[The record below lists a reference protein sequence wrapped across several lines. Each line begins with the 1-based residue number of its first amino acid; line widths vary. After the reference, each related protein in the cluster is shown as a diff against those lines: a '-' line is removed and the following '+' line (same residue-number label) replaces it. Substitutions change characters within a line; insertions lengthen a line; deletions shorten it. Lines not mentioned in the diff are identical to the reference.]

1 MDLSKNKDERCYYH
15 PCSTEEYKVSNWT
28 SYRIAQLDEMETK
41 LNEQIEKNNYLKKYI
56 DEKMRSLKNIK
67 QTLSVSQRR
76 KKQRASKRHYS
87 NSYYDCYDYADGGDC
102 D

>member
-1 MDLSKNKDERCYYH
+1 M
-15 PCSTEEYKVSNWT
+15 
-28 SYRIAQLDEMETK
+28 
-41 LNEQIEKNNYLKKYI
+41 KYI
-56 DEKMRSLKNIK
+56 FISIIWIIVFHKGIQTFKSFWRPAHTPKNIK

-102 D
+102 DGGGGDCD